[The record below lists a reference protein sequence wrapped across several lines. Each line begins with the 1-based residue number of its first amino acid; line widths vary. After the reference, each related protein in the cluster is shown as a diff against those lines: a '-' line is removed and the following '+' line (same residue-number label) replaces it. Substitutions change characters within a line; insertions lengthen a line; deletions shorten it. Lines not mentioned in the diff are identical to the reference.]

1 MKKLYIAALSFVFAG
16 ALSAQNAN
24 VTFQVDMTG
33 QTVSTNGL
41 HVAGDFQTAAGG
53 SNWTANGTPMTQ
65 VGTTNIYEATVNI
78 PHGQYE
84 FKFINDNTFNGV
96 ESVPADCQKEYGSGN
111 DNRVVNIFS
120 DTTLAAIKFGECA
133 PDGLNYV
140 MFRVDM
146 SNETV
151 SPNGVHVAGA
161 FQAAAGFA
169 ADWQPNTTRMFDVN
183 GNDIF
188 VRAVYIPAGTYE
200 YKFVN
205 DTAWTGAET
214 VPAACQVN
222 TNREMV
228 VAGSTLLPV
237 TEFGQCPAGFVPPT
251 RFNVTYRVDMS
262 TTCIPFDSVDIA
274 GGAINGWSGGDNLMD
289 MGNGIYE
296 GSFLTDS
303 GNVVFKFRA
312 LVAGSPNW
320 EGIPDRAIT
329 VNGDTTLPLAC
340 FNVAGFN
347 ACPAVP
353 DPADVT
359 FRVDLSNE
367 IPAANIYVIGDF
379 TVPAWQGGAIPLTP
393 SPGNPG
399 VFETTVTDLCPGSF
413 FYKFVNGDVN
423 NSANEETFSGGDT
436 LCVLPSGVGGYNRF
450 HERTNNDPVTLQYV
464 FGTCTQL
471 TISTEDVFADQNIG
485 ISPNPITEVGYIN
498 LSDKELYNVS
508 LRDLNGRVVRDM
520 KNVNGRVSIQR
531 NGLSSG
537 MYILQI
543 TNQKGE
549 VNNSKV
555 SFN

>member
-1 MKKLYIAALSFVFAG
+1 MYFAALSFVFAG

-24 VTFQVDMTG
+24 VTFRVDMAG
-33 QTVSTNGL
+33 QTVGAGGV
-41 HVAGDFQTAAGG
+41 HVAGDFQGAAGG
-53 SNWTANGTPMTQ
+53 TNWTANGTPLTQ
-65 VGTTNIYEATVNI
+65 VGSTTIYAATVSI

-84 FKFINDNTFNGV
+84 FKFLSDSAWSGV
-96 ESVPADCQKEYGSGN
+96 EGVPANCQKEYGGGN
-111 DNRVVNIFS
+111 DNRVVNILS

-133 PDGLNYV
+133 PDGLEYV

-146 SNETV
+146 SNQTV

-161 FQAAAGFA
+161 FQAAAGFPA
-169 ADWQPNTTRMFDVN
+169 NWQPGTTRMFDVN
-183 GNDIF
+183 NNDVF

-205 DTAWTGAET
+205 DTAWSGAET
-214 VPAACQVN
+214 VPAGCQVN

-228 VAGSTLLPV
+228 IAGSTLLPV

-251 RFNVTYRVDMS
+251 RFNVTYRVDLS

-274 GGAINGWSGGDNLMD
+274 GGAINGWSGGDNLTD

-296 GSFLTDS
+296 GTFLTDS

-320 EGIPDRAIT
+320 EGIPDRILT
-329 VNGDTTLPLAC
+329 ISGDTTLPLAC
-340 FNVAGFN
+340 FNVSGFN
-347 ACPAVP
+347 ACPSVP

-359 FRVDLSNE
+359 FRVDLSSQ
-367 IPAANIYVIGDF
+367 IPAATIYLIGDF
-379 TVPAWQGGAIPLTP
+379 TIPAWQGGAIPMTP

-399 VFETTVTDLCPGSF
+399 VFEVTVPDMCPGSF

-423 NSANEETFSGGDT
+423 NSANEETFAAPDT
-436 LCVLPSGVGGYNRF
+436 LCVLPSGVGGFNRF
-450 HERTNNDPVTLQYV
+450 FERTNNDPVTLQFV

-471 TISTEDVFADQNIG
+471 TIGTEEVFAHQNIG
-485 ISPNPITEVGYIN
+485 VSPNPIDEVGFIN
-498 LSDKELYNVS
+498 LSNDERYNVT
-508 LRDLNGRVVRDM
+508 LRDLNGRTVRELL
-520 KNVNGRVSIQR
+520 NVNGRVAVER
-531 NGLSSG
+531 NGLPAG
-537 MYILQI
+537 MYLMQVV
-543 TNQKGE
+543 NQKGE

-555 SFN
+555 SFR